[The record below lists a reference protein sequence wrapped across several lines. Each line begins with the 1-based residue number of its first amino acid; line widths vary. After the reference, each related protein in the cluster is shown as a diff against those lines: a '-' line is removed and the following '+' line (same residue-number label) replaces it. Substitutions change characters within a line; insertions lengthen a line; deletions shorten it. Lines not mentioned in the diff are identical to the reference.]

1 VASLT
6 CGSGCER
13 TLSPLWQGIPGI
25 ALLTGIS
32 AVPLLDRGHEASS
45 QRFMAGPVY
54 FFEKLKCATV
64 FSLTL

>member
-1 VASLT
+1 
-6 CGSGCER
+6 
-13 TLSPLWQGIPGI
+13 LWQGIPGI

-64 FSLTL
+64 FSRTL